1 MRRLPHDHRDRMLK
15 ILASKS
21 GIMTLRELQRSMEI
35 KRENLERILHE
46 LEAEGRIVLTAGKRG
61 MENISLAKR
70 LQNAQSISDSCSI

>member
-1 MRRLPHDHRDRMLK
+1 
-15 ILASKS
+15 
-21 GIMTLRELQRSMEI
+21 MTLRELQRSMEI

>member
-70 LQNAQSISDSCSI
+70 PQNATFISDSCLI